1 MGRNWYVS
9 LACLVEGDLQD
20 FIIVA
25 SLCRKYQKA
34 KTSVETMESAA
45 EELTKSIGNKH
56 WILEWKKLEETARTK
71 RGDALMIY
79 NVSDTPGLL
88 PIPVIFFHLSLLT
101 APSKTKKKQDL
112 IKTGGKDIHVQWLLE
127 GLNLEAEQLVLV
139 SLFHNSAKVKII

>member
-88 PIPVIFFHLSLLT
+88 PISCDIFSPLIINSSIKNKEKTRSHQDWWKGHPCSVVIGRFKLGS
-101 APSKTKKKQDL
+101 
-112 IKTGGKDIHVQWLLE
+112 
-127 GLNLEAEQLVLV
+127 
-139 SLFHNSAKVKII
+139 